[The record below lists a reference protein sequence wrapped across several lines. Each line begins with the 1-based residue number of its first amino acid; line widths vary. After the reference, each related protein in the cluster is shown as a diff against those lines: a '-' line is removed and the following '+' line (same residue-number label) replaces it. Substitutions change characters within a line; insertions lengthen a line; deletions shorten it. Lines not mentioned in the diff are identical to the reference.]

1 MTEDLLHF
9 MWNYRSFRYSGL
21 RTSNNET
28 IEIVDPGMENPNAGP
43 DFFNAKIKIADT
55 IWAGNIEIHLKSS
68 DWYAHGHHNNSSYNN
83 VILHVVV
90 ENDQPTINQ
99 AGKEIPT
106 LVVQYPVG
114 LENNLNKL
122 LASKSWIACSDQI
135 SQLGHFEISTILQRL
150 MVERLESKT
159 QVITDEVELCN
170 GDWEEA
176 FYRSLTRC
184 FGLTVNSFPAELLAK
199 SLPLRILS
207 KHRDSIFQLEALI
220 FGQSGMLAMQLTT
233 DDYYISLC
241 KEYEFLRQK
250 YGLSPI
256 DGNLWKFLR
265 MRPIG
270 FPSMRLAQLASLLN
284 KSTQLFSKLIELES
298 FKQLVELFDVR
309 PSEFWNTHYT
319 FAKTSKESQKTLGK
333 QFVEVVM
340 LNSLVPFMFAY
351 GQSRFNSSLTD
362 KALNFMEEM
371 PAEINS
377 VVCGFKS
384 LGVKVSS
391 AADSQAVVQLKT
403 TRCDT
408 KKCMFCEVGT
418 KLLAKSNLY

>member
-9 MWNYRSFRYSGL
+9 VWKYRSFKYFGL
-21 RTSNNET
+21 RTSNNDVV
-28 IEIVDPGMENPNAGP
+28 EIVDPGTENLNAGP

-55 IWAGNIEIHLKSS
+55 IWAGNIEMHLKSS
-68 DWYAHGHHNNSSYNN
+68 DWFVHGHHTNSAYDN

-90 ENDQPTINQ
+90 QNDKPAINH

-106 LVVQYPVG
+106 LVVDYPTE
-114 LENNLNKL
+114 LEDNLNKM

-135 SQLGHFEISTILQRL
+135 SQLEQLEMSTILQRL

-159 QVITDEVELCN
+159 KAISDEVELCN

-176 FYRSLTRC
+176 FYRSITRC

-199 SLPLRILS
+199 SLPLRVLS
-207 KHRDSIFQLEALI
+207 KHRDSLFQLEALI
-220 FGQSGMLAMQLTT
+220 FGQAGMLAMQLTT
-233 DDYYISLC
+233 DDYYLSLC
-241 KEYEFLRQK
+241 KEYDFLRQK
-250 YGLSPI
+250 YSLCPI

-270 FPSMRLAQLASLLN
+270 FPSIRLAQLASLMN
-284 KSTQLFSKLIELES
+284 KSTQLFSKFIEVDSL
-298 FKQLVELFDVR
+298 KQVTDLLSVK

-319 FAKTSKESQKTLGK
+319 FAKSSKESAKTLGK
-333 QFVEVVM
+333 QFVEVAM
-340 LNSLVPFMFAY
+340 LNTVIPFMFAY
-351 GQSRFNSSLTD
+351 GNSRNNYSLTD
-362 KALNFMEEM
+362 KALNFIEEM

-384 LGVKVSS
+384 IGVKVRS

-403 TRCDT
+403 TRCEV

-418 KLLAKSNLY
+418 KLLTKSSLY